1 MVYKMNPSDAFN
13 NAREKLSKATSVF
26 VLTGAGIS
34 AESGVPTFRDAGG
47 LWKNFRPEE
56 VATPQ
61 AFARDPKFVW
71 EWYDSRRVQL
81 KECKPNPAHKALV
94 TLEKNVEPFFL
105 LTQNV
110 DDLHEQAGSQNVAHI
125 HGSIWEVKCTQEE
138 TVRVDKRT
146 PLLELPPRC
155 QHCGALERPNVVW
168 FGETIR
174 HDVVEETERFLARG
188 EIDVVIVI
196 GTGASFGYI
205 SEWANRGRGAS
216 GVLIEINPNDTELNG
231 VDISLRGN
239 AGDILPRLVNE
250 TVL

>member
-1 MVYKMNPSDAFN
+1 MNQTDALN
-13 NAREKLSKATSVF
+13 HAREKLSKATSVF

-71 EWYDSRRVQL
+71 EWYDYRREQL
-81 KECKPNPAHKALV
+81 KDIKPNRAHKALV
-94 TLEKNVEPFFL
+94 TLENNVDQFFL

-110 DDLHEQAGSQNVAHI
+110 EDLHEQAGSQKVSHI
-125 HGSIWEVKCTQEE
+125 HGSIWEIKCTQEE
-138 TVRVDKRT
+138 TVRVDKRS
-146 PLLELPPRC
+146 PLPELPPRC

-174 HDVVEETERFLARG
+174 QDVVEETERFLAGG

-196 GTGASFGYI
+196 GTGASFMYI
-205 SEWANRGRGAS
+205 NDWANRARGAS
-216 GVLIEINPNDTELNG
+216 GVLMEINPNETDLHG

-239 AGDILPRLVNE
+239 AGDILPRLVDE

>member
-1 MVYKMNPSDAFN
+1 MDHTNAINK
-13 NAREKLSKATSVF
+13 AREALQNANSVF

-71 EWYDSRRVQL
+71 EWYDYRRVQL
-81 KECKPNPAHKALV
+81 QDIKPNKAHESLV
-94 TLEKNVEPFFL
+94 KIENSVEQFMI

-110 DDLHEQAGSQNVAHI
+110 EDLHEQAGSKNIAHI
-125 HGSIWEVKCTQEE
+125 HGSIWEVKCTQEG
-138 TVRVDKRT
+138 TVRKDKSA
-146 PLLELPPRC
+146 PLPELPPRC
-155 QHCGALERPNVVW
+155 KTCGALERPNVVW
-168 FGETIR
+168 FGEMIR
-174 HDVVEETERFLARG
+174 QDAVNATERFLAGG
-188 EIDVVIVI
+188 EIDVVMVI

-205 SEWANRGRGAS
+205 NEWANRARGAS
-216 GVLIEINPNDTELNG
+216 GVLIEINPNETDLYG
-231 VDISLRGN
+231 VDLSLRGK
-239 AGDILPRLVNE
+239 AGEILPQLLDE